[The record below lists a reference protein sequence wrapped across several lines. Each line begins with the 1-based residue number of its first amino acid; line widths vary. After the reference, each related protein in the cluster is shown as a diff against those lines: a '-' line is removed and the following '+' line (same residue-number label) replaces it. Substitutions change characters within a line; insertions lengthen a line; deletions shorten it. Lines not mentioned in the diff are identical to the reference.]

1 MTSTIYIPKHIRKR
15 LFAININELTSF
27 PYDPIEFNE
36 NTTHLPVEL
45 RQIATLFKAEKL
57 FISNTYEEIV
67 GFFVAFSSN
76 KDFKVDLSLISIIN
90 KQISSLIYRSNTSK
104 KIEVTK
110 QFYQEI
116 IDYLSSI
123 IVVLDNQFEIIFK
136 NKYFD
141 QFFKKTTST
150 LTNLMDFPSLEV
162 VHK

>member
-1 MTSTIYIPKHIRKR
+1 MIRLNLMKTI
-15 LFAININELTSF
+15 
-27 PYDPIEFNE
+27 
-36 NTTHLPVEL
+36 THLPVEL
-45 RQIATLFKAEKL
+45 RQIATLFKAEKSFL
-57 FISNTYEEIV
+57 FPITYEEKIV

-110 QFYQEI
+110 RFYQEI

-141 QFFKKTTST
+141 QFFQKNYINFNE
-150 LTNLMDFPSLEV
+150 LIMDFPSLEV
-162 VHK
+162 VTK